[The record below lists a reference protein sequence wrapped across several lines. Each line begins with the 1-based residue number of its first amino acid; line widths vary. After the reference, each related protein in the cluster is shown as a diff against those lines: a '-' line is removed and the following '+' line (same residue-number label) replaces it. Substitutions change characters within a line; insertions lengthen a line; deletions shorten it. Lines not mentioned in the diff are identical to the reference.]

1 MLNKLGWPMATVSII
16 GIGGIVALEAV
27 AIAKGIDGTL
37 LAVTIAI
44 IGSIV
49 AGLAGFKIG
58 KGGKQ

>member
-1 MLNKLGWPMATVSII
+1 MATVSII